1 MRPEHDRLLPRSRE
15 GAGAGAGAGVGAGV
29 GVGAGAGAGA
39 GVGAGAAS
47 VRLLVP
53 GFSYKTTAYVL
64 WRRGARKP
72 LQPHHLAVHTPTSRR
87 QYSLLSA
94 PQLTTP
100 RH

>member
-15 GAGAGAGAGVGAGV
+15 GAGAGAGAGVDA
-29 GVGAGAGAGA
+29 GAGAGAGAGACVDAGVGA

-72 LQPHHLAVHTPTSRR
+72 LQPHHLAVNTHPSV
-87 QYSLLSA
+87 
-94 PQLTTP
+94 
-100 RH
+100 RHN